1 VGKTLFA
8 DCMLAM
14 GIIGLFAALAMVIAG
29 FIVLTGVIGVAIV
42 AILFVRQKRRERRDA
57 Q

>member
-1 VGKTLFA
+1 
-8 DCMLAM
+8 MLAM